1 MKLQKTNQHI
11 MIHSAI
17 LCNYGCLKCNS
28 NFRVKTENCTSILG
42 PMEVLKIARTDQHM
56 TNGQVIMH
64 VMA

>member
-1 MKLQKTNQHI
+1 